1 MKRTKDAAP
10 TDPIA
15 QRIRA
20 RRKELGLSLRELAKR
35 AGLAS
40 ASHVFHLEN
49 GQKAPSEKVA
59 GRLAEALGEDPELLR
74 AWALARNR
82 ADLATAMAAAST
94 LAGLLGH
101 EPRTEQRP
109 EPNDTEGLVRVPVI
123 PEGAEP
129 AGPGQ
134 RETGAI
140 EVLRLDPRLF
150 PNLAGVIRPFAY
162 RLSAHGAR
170 RLPDLRPGDCVV
182 ISRSREEPVDDA
194 AYAVRLGPRI
204 ELARLRIQD
213 GVLHLL
219 EATHARDSE
228 RLVSPDDRD
237 PSALIVGKVVVAIR
251 RWL

>member
-1 MKRTKDAAP
+1 MKRGKGAIS

-15 QRIRA
+15 QRIQA
-20 RRKELGLSLRELAKR
+20 RRKELGLSLRDLAKR

-49 GQKAPSEKVA
+49 GHKAPSEAVA
-59 GRLAEALGEDPELLR
+59 ARLAEALGEDPELLG
-74 AWALARNR
+74 AWARARNR
-82 ADLATAMAAAST
+82 ADLATAMAAVST
-94 LAGLLGH
+94 LVGLLGH
-101 EPRTEQRP
+101 EPPASPPR
-109 EPNDTEGLVRVPVI
+109 EPNETQSLVRVPVI
-123 PEGAEP
+123 AEGSEP

-150 PNLAGVIRPFAY
+150 PNLSGVIRPFAY
-162 RLSAHGAR
+162 RLTAHGAR
-170 RLPDLRPGDCVV
+170 RLNDLRPGDCVV
-182 ISRSREEPVDDA
+182 ISRSREEPVDEA

-219 EATHARDSE
+219 EATDTRASGRP
-228 RLVSPDDRD
+228 VSPVERD